1 METHKNTPYYNLF
14 PAKQGKKEQHWKQ
27 TERTTLRH
35 LSEMRSLDFKC
46 YKDQYYKINICY
58 SGYQTDCRIFKCEL
72 TAPTISVRL
81 RCSRFLKLHQHTV
94 TVFWMEKHHWFP
106 MSAYSGLR
114 WQSSDVLRFQV
125 DYCSVNVV
133 YLEIKRK
140 IVNYSSS
147 FVKSDAHSIT
157 LIIFTGQH
165 QYWYLRCLM
174 WASPIQAYLRVKVGP
189 TQYWCVPINW
199 V

>member
-1 METHKNTPYYNLF
+1 METHKNTPYYNLI
-14 PAKQGKKEQHWKQ
+14 PEKQGKKEQHWKQ
-27 TERTTLRH
+27 T
-35 LSEMRSLDFKC
+35 EMRSLDFKC

-72 TAPTISVRL
+72 TASTISVRL

-94 TVFWMEKHHWFP
+94 TIFRMEKHHWFP

-114 WQSSDVLRFQV
+114 WQSSDVLCFQV

-140 IVNYSSS
+140 TVNYSSN

-157 LIIFTGQH
+157 LIIFTGQN
-165 QYWYLRCLM
+165 WYTNIDIWDVWCE
-174 WASPIQAYLRVKVGP
+174 QALFKLIWGLK
-189 TQYWCVPINW
+189 W
-199 V
+199 VLHNTDVYQ